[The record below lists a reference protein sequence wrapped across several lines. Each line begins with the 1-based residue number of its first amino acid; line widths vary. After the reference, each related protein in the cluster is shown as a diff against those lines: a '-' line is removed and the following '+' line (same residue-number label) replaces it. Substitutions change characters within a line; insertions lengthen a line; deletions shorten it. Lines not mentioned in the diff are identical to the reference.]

1 MRIAASASPAASSC
15 FAARPPSTRARH
27 RPRRATWHFPN
38 SSFSRSDR
46 TMAGTNMLAPEQ
58 IDVRAVV
65 TDYLRDRFPA
75 LAGKPLEDTTP
86 LLTGGVIDSLGILDL
101 TAFLAERLG
110 IQI

>member
-1 MRIAASASPAASSC
+1 
-15 FAARPPSTRARH
+15 
-27 RPRRATWHFPN
+27 
-38 SSFSRSDR
+38 
-46 TMAGTNMLAPEQ
+46 MLAPEQ

-86 LLTGGVIDSLGILDL
+86 LLTGGLIDSLGILDL

-110 IQI
+110 IQIADEDFEPDNFESFGRLIAFVERRRS

>member
-1 MRIAASASPAASSC
+1 
-15 FAARPPSTRARH
+15 
-27 RPRRATWHFPN
+27 
-38 SSFSRSDR
+38 
-46 TMAGTNMLAPEQ
+46 MLAPEQ

-110 IQI
+110 IQIADEDFEPDNFESFGRLIAFVERRRS